1 MWFIRCHRKIHQGF
15 LERITSHPFKSVSII
30 LCETCRSSLK
40 FPSVSPVSFCT
51 YESVVCCDVIGEW
64 LVAMK
69 CREDVQGQ
77 LLKEFVIFVLDITC
91 NKTVMNITP
100 TLLFLNFDHT
110 WNIWV
115 ISTPNITAQRKTNIE
130 FWLKVA
136 VIF

>member
-1 MWFIRCHRKIHQGF
+1 
-15 LERITSHPFKSVSII
+15 
-30 LCETCRSSLK
+30 
-40 FPSVSPVSFCT
+40 
-51 YESVVCCDVIGEW
+51 
-64 LVAMK
+64 
-69 CREDVQGQ
+69 
-77 LLKEFVIFVLDITC
+77 
-91 NKTVMNITP
+91 MNITP